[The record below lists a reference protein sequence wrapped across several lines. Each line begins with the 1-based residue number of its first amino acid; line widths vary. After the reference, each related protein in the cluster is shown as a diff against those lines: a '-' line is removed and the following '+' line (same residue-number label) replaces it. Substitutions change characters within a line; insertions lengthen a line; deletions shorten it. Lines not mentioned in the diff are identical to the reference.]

1 MTHQIFIANRRR
13 QPKSLQEEFGDIPV
27 FDVTFAGGD
36 PLLSTLSPMYPHG
49 DLPVP
54 YSERTLTANSLEAI
68 WQGLKVFEHEGARL
82 DAAALSKSGDKNIK
96 RPSTEKRGRVLGHQQ
111 GLHTDRPLLSLIDAR
126 SFIYAPLYRWQL
138 QHHCHD
144 ALAQLNKALA
154 QSDIVLLEAGNES
167 NICDVFAPMVH
178 SALLRLFLLGQYPE
192 CGEKHPWQPY
202 TKAEHEADIERRKQA
217 KKERI
222 KQQKQL
228 RKQQTLLLE

>member
-96 RPSTEKRGRVLGHQQ
+96 RPSTEKR
-111 GLHTDRPLLSLIDAR
+111 
-126 SFIYAPLYRWQL
+126 
-138 QHHCHD
+138 
-144 ALAQLNKALA
+144 
-154 QSDIVLLEAGNES
+154 
-167 NICDVFAPMVH
+167 
-178 SALLRLFLLGQYPE
+178 
-192 CGEKHPWQPY
+192 
-202 TKAEHEADIERRKQA
+202 
-217 KKERI
+217 
-222 KQQKQL
+222 
-228 RKQQTLLLE
+228 

>member
-82 DAAALSKSGDKNIK
+82 DAVALSKSGDKNIK
-96 RPSTEKRGRVLGHQQ
+96 RPSTAKRGRVLGHQQ
-111 GLHTDRPLLSLIDAR
+111 GLYTDRPLLSLIDAR

-138 QHHCHD
+138 QYHCKD
-144 ALAQLNKALA
+144 ALAHLNKALA

-167 NICDVFAPMVH
+167 DICDVFVPMVH

-228 RKQQTLLLE
+228 LKQQTLLLD

>member
-36 PLLSTLSPMYPHG
+36 PLFSTLSPMYPHG

-54 YSERTLTANSLEAI
+54 YSGKTLTANSLEAI

-82 DAAALSKSGDKNIK
+82 DAASLGKSGDKNIK
-96 RPSTEKRGRVLGHQQ
+96 RPSTAKRGRVLGHQQ
-111 GLHTDRPLLSLIDAR
+111 GLYTDRPLLSLIDAR

-138 QHHCHD
+138 QRHCQD
-144 ALAQLNKALA
+144 ALAHLNKALA

-167 NICDVFAPMVH
+167 NICDIFVPMVH
-178 SALLRLFLLGQYPE
+178 SELLRLFLLGQYPE

-202 TKAEHEADIERRKQA
+202 TKAEHEADIERRKQE

-228 RKQQTLLLE
+228 RQQQTLLLE

>member
-138 QHHCHD
+138 QRHCQD
-144 ALAQLNKALA
+144 ALAHLNKALA

-167 NICDVFAPMVH
+167 NICDIFVPMVH
-178 SALLRLFLLGQYPE
+178 SELLRLFLLGQYPE

>member
-36 PLLSTLSPMYPHG
+36 PLFSTLSPMYPHG

-54 YSERTLTANSLEAI
+54 YSGKTLTANSLEAI

-82 DAAALSKSGDKNIK
+82 DAASLGKSGDKNIK
-96 RPSTEKRGRVLGHQQ
+96 RPSTAKRGRVLGHQQ
-111 GLHTDRPLLSLIDAR
+111 GLYTDRPLLSLIDAR

-138 QHHCHD
+138 QRHCQD

-167 NICDVFAPMVH
+167 NICDIFVPMVH
-178 SALLRLFLLGQYPE
+178 SELLRLFLLGQYPE

-222 KQQKQL
+222 KQQKL
-228 RKQQTLLLE
+228 LLKQQSLLLE